1 MFVMCFISNI
11 WMFPFEILNKVT
23 NLLTYKLLV
32 HWNILTVMY
41 ICSNEVLWLWIQVAE
56 RHDNIVKLRNENR
69 DIEEKLREALASA
82 SHRGEVIKQL
92 RDKIKQYQ
100 RKVSSVYPYYCSK
113 WMIYPSSLDRVNFPD
128 RSSV

>member
-1 MFVMCFISNI
+1 
-11 WMFPFEILNKVT
+11 MFPFEILNKVT

-41 ICSNEVLWLWIQVAE
+41 ICSNKVLWLWIQVAE

-92 RDKIKQYQ
+92 RDEIKQYQ
-100 RKVSSVYPYYCSK
+100 GKVSSVYLYYCSK
-113 WMIYPSSLDRVNFPD
+113 WKIPIKSW
-128 RSSV
+128 